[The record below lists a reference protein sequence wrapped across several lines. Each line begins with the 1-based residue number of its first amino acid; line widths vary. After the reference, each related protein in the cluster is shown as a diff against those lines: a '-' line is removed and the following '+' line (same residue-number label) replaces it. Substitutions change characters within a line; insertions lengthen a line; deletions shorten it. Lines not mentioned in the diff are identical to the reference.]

1 MLGWLAISLKLPV
14 PSCPFAD
21 VRPRVSVQAFVVF
34 ESPEEAQ
41 RACQKDRE
49 TFGDKFGDRY
59 VRVYP
64 TLESD
69 VPDMQ
74 LAFQQQHM
82 MQQVRQDVAAG
93 CCRGS
98 KQSAPLQ
105 LHGHVAGGLGC
116 FVQWRSSVSSTVQQQ
131 GQLDHCPPRQISS
144 CFGHVRLERVTRHGR
159 FRAACML
166 PASQLCPTYGFHLA
180 ACAVSFAGPL
190 THALGQCGQD
200 EEPAL

>member
-93 CCRGS
+93 C
-98 KQSAPLQ
+98 LQ
-105 LHGHVAGGLGC
+105 WIKAECTAAAAWSCGWRVGLFC
-116 FVQWRSSVSSTVQQQ
+116 AMAIKCVE
-131 GQLDHCPPRQISS
+131 HCPATGAAGLLSTPADQQLLRPCAAGEGDPPWQVSCSMHVTRQPAVSNVWISS
-144 CFGHVRLERVTRHGR
+144 GRLCCVVC
-159 FRAACML
+159 RA
-166 PASQLCPTYGFHLA
+166 
-180 ACAVSFAGPL
+180 
-190 THALGQCGQD
+190 THTCTWTVWSR
-200 EEPAL
+200 

>member
-1 MLGWLAISLKLPV
+1 LRIGEAAGCVGLAGHQSEAACA
-14 PSCPFAD
+14 SCPFAD

-82 MQQVRQDVAAG
+82 MQQVRQDLAAG
-93 CCRGS
+93 CLQWIKAECTAAAAWSCGWRVGLYCAMAIKCVEHCAATGAAGS
-98 KQSAPLQ
+98 LSTPADQQ
-105 LHGHVAGGLGC
+105 LLRPCAAGKGDTPFQVGGMAG
-116 FVQWRSSVSSTVQQQ
+116 FVQ
-131 GQLDHCPPRQISS
+131 H
-144 CFGHVRLERVTRHGR
+144 
-159 FRAACML
+159 ACYP
-166 PASQLCPTYGFHLA
+166 PASC
-180 ACAVSFAGPL
+180 V
-190 THALGQCGQD
+190 
-200 EEPAL
+200 